1 MPVADRGQLF
11 PGRKFISTVLEALD
25 TKTEMSG
32 EMTRR
37 YLQRAAMALMAAS
50 ASGCRPALQGVMVEC
65 PLAMPIIGLSK
76 SAFS

>member
-37 YLQRAAMALMAAS
+37 YLLSERYKRRRL
-50 ASGCRPALQGVMVEC
+50 VED
-65 PLAMPIIGLSK
+65 GE
-76 SAFS
+76 